1 MSWAVHRDNYKGFTH
16 LFQTRNTRQKK
27 RLPSEGK
34 TYLHNGYGSTLLK
47 STERL
52 YVPTIRI
59 QKPLNVSKG
68 DLSVILE
75 SRTRMCLS
83 FSKLY

>member
-1 MSWAVHRDNYKGFTH
+1 MGSTQRQLQGIHTSLPDQEYKA
-16 LFQTRNTRQKK
+16 KK
-27 RLPSEGK
+27 GLPSEGK
-34 TYLHNGYGSTLLK
+34 TCLHNGYGSTLLK

-52 YVPTIRI
+52 YMPTTRI